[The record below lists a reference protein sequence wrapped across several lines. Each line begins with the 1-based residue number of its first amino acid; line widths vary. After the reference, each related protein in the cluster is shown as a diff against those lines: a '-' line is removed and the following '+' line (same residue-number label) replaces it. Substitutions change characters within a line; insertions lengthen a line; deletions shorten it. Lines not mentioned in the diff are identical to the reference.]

1 MKHVIEAAMFS
12 IALCIAGVSQATLL
26 VSEPF
31 PVGDGGYATIQKSL
45 NGQAI
50 TDASVIGFEWQKWNN
65 AGGTGNAFSFGNGSG
80 LSFPGSFAGH
90 GFASSGA
97 SAGLHVSGEGEPRIA
112 EKKVNAFGATPN
124 KVYLRFLMSID
135 SACANVINVIT
146 AEKPRFSSKTAYA
159 AGICSDWDSDGNHYD
174 FFFDNPCRLLFG
186 YARNADGNVEL
197 DLCTVDAAGV
207 KTVTTLV
214 DAEHFT
220 VGVTNLCVA
229 EIAIGA
235 GEGGKE
241 VVRAAAFDVATYD
254 PANVIE
260 SFSDPVELELWSD
273 ALKPEYIGFGGR
285 YKNNNGYF
293 MVDEFVIATELDDIV
308 YYETDLPLV
317 ASSALTSSAAGFELS
332 VSMHRNSATA
342 KALAIAGNSDT
353 PIVTTLGSATTGTPA
368 VGVLAGLSADTS
380 YTVYAAAENEAGAVT
395 NKVGVIYVGT
405 PQFAK
410 IADAD
415 ESGFVASTVTVSR
428 VDSAF
433 DLPVNYTCG
442 GTAVNGVNYE
452 ALSGVAVIP
461 AGATTASVVVKPFLA
476 RPHDASTTLS
486 LALAAGNYIMS
497 DPASSASVVIAN
509 HAPPIGTNTWVAA
522 ADGLASDASNWS
534 EGRVPT
540 LTDDILLDGD
550 YSTANMTW
558 DCATEG
564 MTDTVAS
571 WTQLASYTGTVE
583 IPTKRTGDFTCFT
596 VTGDATLNGGKWW
609 RAANAKA
616 DGSTAKVWLNVAFGG
631 DLTAGEGF
639 TFDGFAAGYPKQC
652 GYSQGGD
659 GTGKGGSHG
668 GLGAGGADG
677 AFGYGRVYGDYKNPT
692 ALGSGDYNGTSN
704 NGAGGGAVVVEVA
717 GDFILNGTITAD
729 GTDGSQGSGTSGGSV
744 WIRAKTMSGSG
755 KVTAEGGSPSQKR
768 SGGGGGRISIQITDS
783 ESSQVGFTNAF
794 TGKLSAAGGFATA
807 GGSYSRQPG
816 AAGTIYVE
824 TAADNG
830 TGAMTLENKSWSG
843 QSPHVAV
850 ASVWTNITWNLSSL
864 ALKMNGRVDVRKDGE
879 LNMTSFAGISGDGSD
894 YALLLF
900 NGGVVSSDIKHDTL
914 VADGFG
920 VQAVGVNSFADHT
933 LVIPD
938 TSTLKVS
945 GDFTVGALKL
955 GNVKLDAGD
964 YSAATLRETY
974 SNVSGDGTI
983 HVCGLA
989 DGFIIIIR

>member
-31 PVGDGGYATIQKSL
+31 PVGDGGYATIQKAL

-90 GFASSGA
+90 RFASSGA
-97 SAGLHVSGEGEPRIA
+97 SAGLHASGEGDPRIA

-159 AGICSDWDSDGNHYD
+159 AGICSDWDSDGSHYD

-285 YKNNNGYF
+285 YKNNLGYF
-293 MVDEFVIATELDDIV
+293 MIDEFVLATELDDVV
-308 YYETDLPLV
+308 YYETALPMI
-317 ASSALTSSAAGFELS
+317 ASAELTNVSGAFGLS
-332 VSMHRNSATA
+332 VSMRRNSATV
-342 KALAIAGNSDT
+342 KALAFAGNADN
-353 PIVTTLGSATTGTPA
+353 PIVTTFGTATPESPVAGT
-368 VGVLAGLSADTS
+368 LEGLSSDTS
-380 YTVYAAAENEAGAVT
+380 YAVFAVAENEAGATT
-395 NKVGVIYVGT
+395 NMVGVIYNGT
-405 PQFAK
+405 PLLTAV
-410 IADAD
+410 ADAD
-415 ESGFVASTVTVSR
+415 EAGFVAGTAVVSR

-433 DLPVNYTCG
+433 DLAVNYTCG

-452 ALSGVAVIP
+452 VLSGTAVIP
-461 AGATTASVVVKPFLA
+461 AGETSAAVAVKPYFA
-476 RPHDASTTLS
+476 RPHDTATTLKLT
-486 LALAAGNYIMS
+486 LAEGNYAMS
-497 DPASSASVVIAN
+497 DPAPSASVVIAN
-509 HAPPIGTNTWVAA
+509 RAPPTGTNTWVAA
-522 ADGLASDASNWS
+522 EDGLASDASNWS
-534 EGRVPT
+534 EGRVPVA
-540 LTDDILLDGD
+540 TDDILLDGD
-550 YSTANMTW
+550 FSTANMTW
-558 DCATEG
+558 DGATEG
-564 MTDTVAS
+564 MTDSVAS
-571 WTQLASYTGTVE
+571 WTQLASYTGTVV
-583 IPTKRTGDFTCFT
+583 IATARTGSFTCLT
-596 VTGDATLNGGKWW
+596 VTGDATLSGGKWTHSGQG
-609 RAANAKA
+609 NS
-616 DGSTAKVWLNVAFGG
+616 STATVWLNVAVNG
-631 DLTAGEGF
+631 DLTAASEF
-639 TFDGFAAGYPKQC
+639 TFGCAALGFAKKNSTSG
-652 GYSQGGD
+652 GGD
-659 GTGKGGSHG
+659 GGGGTGASHG
-668 GLGAGGADG
+668 GHGANGSVPGGG
-677 AFGYGRVYGDYKNPT
+677 HVYGDYRTPT
-692 ALGSGDYNGTSN
+692 SLGSADYGSN
-704 NGAGGGAVVVEVA
+704 HGGGAVRLDVA
-717 GDFILNGTITAD
+717 GTFRL
-729 GTDGSQGSGTSGGSV
+729 DGSINVNGASSASYGGSSGGSV
-744 WIRAKTMSGSG
+744 LVYANRMTGTGS
-755 KVTAEGGSPSQKR
+755 VTAKEAGSTNNNR
-768 SGGGGGRISIQITDS
+768 YGGGGGRIAIYLRDS
-783 ESSQVGFTNAF
+783 AFGHDEFAAAF
-794 TGKLSAAGGFATA
+794 TGTISAAGGFTTSNSNPKYA
-807 GGSYSRQPG
+807 PG
-816 AAGTIYVE
+816 AAGTVYVE
-824 TAADNG
+824 AAVDNG
-830 TGAMTLENKSWSG
+830 KGWMLLWNKTNQDLSKYNP
-843 QSPHVAV
+843 QTAV
-850 ASVWTNITWNLSSL
+850 ASVWTNVTWNLSSL
-864 ALKMNGRVDVRKDGE
+864 ELKDNGRVGVKKDGE
-879 LNMTSFAGISGDGSD
+879 IHLPSFANLTGDNSD
-894 YALLLF
+894 YALVLF
-900 NGGVVSSDIKHDTL
+900 DGGVVSSDIKHDTL

-964 YSAATLRETY
+964 YSAATLGETY